1 MSFKLDNYDNYISIG
16 YNCFTAMLLNN
27 LKLRKSAYPL
37 DWVNSKPKWVLK
49 YFETNFENYYLPNK
63 KTTTNYLGQEFY
75 WERHH
80 KMAEANDFHCENN
93 ISNDSLSIYQDN
105 RNKYERRITRIN
117 NLLNTKE
124 SILFIYSTEY
134 TINCLK
140 NNNFEKELNEN
151 EDKYHNDLI
160 ELKKFLSNKYPNKKI
175 DILTIYFNS
184 KNKYPISGKIN
195 DIFVH
200 NVNLTVSNDSTNRKS
215 VTELLRPIF

>member
-1 MSFKLDNYDNYISIG
+1 MSFKLDKYDNYISIG
-16 YNCFTAMLLNN
+16 YNCFSAMLLNN
-27 LKLRKSAYPL
+27 LKLREKAYPL
-37 DWVNSKPKWVLK
+37 DWVNSSPEYILK
-49 YFETNFENYYLPNK
+49 YFKTNFENYYLPNE
-63 KTTTNYLGQEFY
+63 TATVNYLGQQFV
-75 WERHH
+75 WERQH
-80 KMAEANDFHCENN
+80 KMAEANDYHCENN
-93 ISNDSLSIYQDN
+93 ISDNSLSIYEDN

-134 TINCLK
+134 TINSRK
-140 NNNFEKELNEN
+140 NCNFEKKMKDN
-151 EDKYHNDLI
+151 EDKYHNDLV
-160 ELKKFLSNKYPNKKI
+160 ELKKFMSNKYPNKKI

-200 NVNLTVSNDSTNRKS
+200 NVNLTVSNDSTNRKN

>member
-1 MSFKLDNYDNYISIG
+1 MSFKLDKYDNYISIG

-27 LKLRKSAYPL
+27 LKLREKAYPV
-37 DWVNSKPKWVLK
+37 DWVISSPEYILK
-49 YFETNFENYYLPNK
+49 YFKINFENYYLPNK
-63 KTTTNYLGQEFY
+63 TATVNYLGQEFY

-93 ISNDSLSIYQDN
+93 ISDDSLSIYQDN
-105 RNKYERRITRIN
+105 RTKYERRITRIN
-117 NLLNTKE
+117 NLLDTKE

-134 TINCLK
+134 TINSCK
-140 NNNFEKELNEN
+140 DANFEKELKEN

-200 NVNLTVSNDSTNRKS
+200 NVNLTVSNDSLNRKR